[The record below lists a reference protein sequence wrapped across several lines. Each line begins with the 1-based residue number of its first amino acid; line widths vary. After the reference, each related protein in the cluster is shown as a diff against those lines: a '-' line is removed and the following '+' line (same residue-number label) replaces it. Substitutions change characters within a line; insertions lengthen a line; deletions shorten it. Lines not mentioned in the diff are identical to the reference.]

1 MDKQLAGPAK
11 ARESLIQA
19 RAALSAPPSIQP
31 FPGKENKN
39 LEKLLPPV
47 AIIAPF
53 TSSASEGWQSSGH
66 LNRRLRY
73 QVSRVMLLWQRL

>member
-31 FPGKENKN
+31 FPGKEDKG